1 MLLTVYIVT
10 VNAIDIVLLQPWVAS
25 LGILKV
31 MRVTFFD
38 VTFVN
43 SDISFFHIESIL
55 MNPGESIST
64 GNPIWIEFDRLY
76 IENISMKN
84 KANLIYVS

>member
-10 VNAIDIVLLQPWVAS
+10 VNAIDIVLLQPWLAS
-25 LGILKV
+25 LGNLKI
-31 MRVTFFD
+31 MRVTFLD

-43 SDISFFHIESIL
+43 SEISFFHIESIL

-64 GNPIWIEFDRLY
+64 GNPILIEFDRLY